1 MSVSVFHHT
10 DTNRDQSST
19 NGLVGPSGPMDS
31 HARLRHLLSLG
42 AQERARQQG
51 TGIPPPMAPT
61 GPRPHNAPLSGIR
74 KARLLP
80 GTITNPITVP
90 ETLPKSK
97 PNHGRLLIGELD
109 NLVLISC
116 GSLLPEVQARKAN
129 LAGMHWALL
138 TEMLQWGTGNCQWDV
153 GGGDYVQFQ
162 EAHMTDAYSALKA
175 TLRPHGDTSVA
186 DSGIRVGFD
195 RYSDW
200 EEHIASI
207 FPNKGTDD
215 PVIVREQTLD
225 HTVKGCTLS
234 GGGDTTQIYGM
245 QWHVIDMDLEA
256 LERWSK
262 RIESPARDRFNKLL
276 FTFQDMNEEHD
287 DPIEEVDQEYMAT
300 RNAY

>member
-1 MSVSVFHHT
+1 
-10 DTNRDQSST
+10 
-19 NGLVGPSGPMDS
+19 MDS
-31 HARLRHLLSLG
+31 QARLRHLLSLG
-42 AQERARQQG
+42 AQERARQQR
-51 TGIPPPMAPT
+51 TGIPPPMAAT
-61 GPRPHNAPLSGIR
+61 GPRPNDTPLAGIR
-74 KARLLP
+74 KVRLLP
-80 GTITNPITVP
+80 RTIVNPFPVP
-90 ETLPKSK
+90 DTLPQTG
-97 PNHGRLLIGELD
+97 PNQGRLLIGELD

-116 GSLLPEVQARKAN
+116 GSLLAQVQARKAN

-138 TEMLQWGTGNCQWDV
+138 AEMLQWGSENCEWDV

-162 EAHMTDAYSALKA
+162 ETHMTDAYGALKA
-175 TLRPHGDTSVA
+175 TLHPHGDTSDA

-195 RYSDW
+195 EYSRW

-215 PVIVREQTLD
+215 PVVVREQTFD

-245 QWHVIDMDLEA
+245 QWHVIDMDLAA

-262 RIESPARDRFNKLL
+262 RIESRARKRFNDLL
-276 FTFQDMNEEHD
+276 STFRNMNQED
-287 DPIEEVDQEYMAT
+287 YDAIEAVDQEYMAT

>member
-1 MSVSVFHHT
+1 
-10 DTNRDQSST
+10 
-19 NGLVGPSGPMDS
+19 MDS
-31 HARLRHLLSLG
+31 NARLRHLLSLG

-61 GPRPHNAPLSGIR
+61 GPRPHDAPLAGIR

-80 GTITNPITVP
+80 KTIVNPIPVP
-90 ETLPKSK
+90 NTLPQTD

-116 GSLLPEVQARKAN
+116 GSLLAQVQARKAN

-138 TEMLQWGTGNCQWDV
+138 TEMLQWGTGDCEWDH
-153 GGGDYVQFQ
+153 GGGEYVHFQ

-175 TLRPHGDTSVA
+175 TLRPHGDTSDA
-186 DSGIRVGFD
+186 DSDIRVGFD
-195 RYSDW
+195 EYSKW

-215 PVIVREQTLD
+215 PVVVREQTLD

-262 RIESPARDRFNKLL
+262 RIESRARKRFNDL
-276 FTFQDMNEEHD
+276 FFMFRNVDKED
-287 DPIEEVDQEYMAT
+287 YDAIEAVDQEYMAT